1 MTQSTNVHLTSHWH
15 VPNRWRQDV
24 RKPLVELARA
34 EPVASA
40 RAEAARRVDRWL
52 MDEDSL
58 FTEKNNS
65 T

>member
-1 MTQSTNVHLTSHWH
+1 MASG
-15 VPNRWRQDV
+15 
-24 RKPLVELARA
+24 RA
-34 EPVASA
+34 EAARRVGTGRTGGVGT